1 MADSEKFYC
10 ADAQLYCG
18 RVGNNPDVGQG
29 KRVVLDLCKNIEGTG
44 RNVTTDNFFTSYDLA
59 KELNNRR
66 LSLVGTIRGNR
77 KEVPKEM
84 LPDSS
89 KEVFSSL
96 FGFSKDG
103 ATMVSYVPKRKKAV
117 VLLSTQHRDNAVS
130 TDEKSKPEI
139 IHYYNQTKSGVDVL
153 DKLVRTYSCKRAT
166 RRWTVSLF
174 YNLIDMAAYNALVVW
189 ISANPEW
196 HKGKP
201 YGRRVF
207 LQQLG
212 MELVRPHAT
221 QRLTQMGGKR
231 RRIQD
236 SAIRAGISNISP
248 AAAAAV
254 EENADVAGTSK
265 RGRCHFCPREKERKT
280 TRFCGSC
287 QSAVCKEHSRSVIRC
302 KVCDDRMSVTSM
314 SD

>member
-1 MADSEKFYC
+1 MWRLIISS
-10 ADAQLYCG
+10 
-18 RVGNNPDVGQG
+18 RVTNWRRNWK
-29 KRVVLDLCKNIEGTG
+29 KR
-44 RNVTTDNFFTSYDLA
+44 S
-59 KELNNRR
+59 

-84 LPDSS
+84 LPGSS

-103 ATMVSYVPKRKKAV
+103 ATMVSYVPKHTKAV

-130 TDEKSKPEI
+130 TDEKSKREI

-174 YNLIDMAAYNALVVW
+174 YNLIDMAAYTALVVW

-196 HKGKP
+196 HKGKS

-212 MELVRPHAT
+212 MELVCPGTYPGFFFRVSIWNQKWNLDESA
-221 QRLTQMGGKR
+221 RLTGVQ
-231 RRIQD
+231 
-236 SAIRAGISNISP
+236 A
-248 AAAAAV
+248 
-254 EENADVAGTSK
+254 
-265 RGRCHFCPREKERKT
+265 
-280 TRFCGSC
+280 TRFDTCDAMPQPNNQYFIVALCYFGC
-287 QSAVCKEHSRSVIRC
+287 ILLHTDIFMQHSSFYFIN
-302 KVCDDRMSVTSM
+302 KFQ
-314 SD
+314 